1 MNGDK
6 KPIGKPAGPG
16 LLAIDTDVFHGEE
29 HEHEEQNQSH
39 RGRRF
44 PSAGTGRRG

>member
-1 MNGDK
+1 MNHDK
-6 KPIGKPAGPG
+6 KTIGKTAGPG
-16 LLAIDTDVFHGEE
+16 LLASEPDVFHGEE

-44 PSAGTGRRG
+44 PSTGTGRRG